1 MIDEE
6 YHIQILPWCSLGG
19 IEQKSLITHSAIL
32 VIFKA
37 GLTGATRNWSLLNQV
52 ASFYIK
58 EYTDKLLSNSTQKE
72 TQKEEIQKLCN
83 SR

>member
-6 YHIQILPWCSLGG
+6 YHIQILPLCSLGG

-37 GLTGATRNWSLLNQV
+37 GLTGATRNWSLINQV
-52 ASFYIK
+52 ASFYI
-58 EYTDKLLSNSTQKE
+58 
-72 TQKEEIQKLCN
+72 
-83 SR
+83 